1 MNAAIVVSTA
11 LLLGLPSS
19 LLAQAR
25 QDATESPAH
34 TPRSGS
40 NAGTGPEDRG
50 STGWTGG
57 NREQMKGGATT
68 GAGVSGSDP
77 AADQPQM
84 GSGADLNGPPLRFP
98 ANKTPE

>member
-1 MNAAIVVSTA
+1 MGLTAIIRTCRTT
-11 LLLGLPSS
+11 PSC
-19 LLAQAR
+19 
-25 QDATESPAH
+25 D
-34 TPRSGS
+34 GS

-57 NREQMKGGATT
+57 NREQMKGGTTT

-84 GSGADLNGPPLRFP
+84 GSGADLNGPPIRFP